1 MNIKRYFWIPRVLDV
16 YTDLYIWTGAISRH
30 LVFFTGTYCTCM
42 LTKLYI
48 ESFEINYQ
56 VIKIL
61 VFNHLDETLKLFLSK
76 TGNRFQVSYYP
87 CLIEYPYYIRLNPL
101 IICF

>member
-1 MNIKRYFWIPRVLDV
+1 MYLM
-16 YTDLYIWTGAISRH
+16 YTLIYIWTGAISRH

-61 VFNHLDETLKLFLSK
+61 VFNHLEEEVKL
-76 TGNRFQVSYYP
+76 
-87 CLIEYPYYIRLNPL
+87 CLVKKMWK
-101 IICF
+101 

>member
-1 MNIKRYFWIPRVLDV
+1 MYLM
-16 YTDLYIWTGAISRH
+16 YTLIYIWTGAISRH

-56 VIKIL
+56 VIKDYYSL
-61 VFNHLDETLKLFLSK
+61 FNKEAKAVEQKTLSD
-76 TGNRFQVSYYP
+76 NH
-87 CLIEYPYYIRLNPL
+87 CPL
-101 IICF
+101 EN

>member
-1 MNIKRYFWIPRVLDV
+1 M
-16 YTDLYIWTGAISRH
+16 YTLIYIWTGAISRH

-56 VIKIL
+56 VIKDL
-61 VFNHLDETLKLFLSK
+61 VFDYYSLFNKEAKAIEQKTLSDNH
-76 TGNRFQVSYYP
+76 
-87 CLIEYPYYIRLNPL
+87 CPL
-101 IICF
+101 EN

>member
-1 MNIKRYFWIPRVLDV
+1 MYLM
-16 YTDLYIWTGAISRH
+16 YTLIYIWTGAISRH

-61 VFNHLDETLKLFLSK
+61 VFYHLDEEVKL
-76 TGNRFQVSYYP
+76 
-87 CLIEYPYYIRLNPL
+87 CLVKKMWK
-101 IICF
+101 